1 MAIVTISRASGS
13 GGEDIGR
20 AVAEKLGY
28 EYVGRQVILKEIEER
43 GEQWLKW
50 GKEMD
55 EHAPSL
61 WERFD
66 QSFAGFVT
74 LEENS
79 IYQHATKDN
88 VVIMGRGGNW
98 LLKDVPYALRIRI
111 TAPIDKRI
119 DNICERESIDRE
131 SAQKMIEEADHERAS
146 YLKTVY
152 HKDWTKPKYYDK
164 VYDLGKMTF
173 DEVVEQIV
181 KEMPAMDSQGTPKAK
196 EQLAQMALAARI
208 KSGIITDFKTSI
220 PTLEVI
226 HDGQKIILKGVV
238 SDAKEQKTAQDIAT
252 SLAAPTEV
260 KSKLRFRGA

>member
-1 MAIVTISRASGS
+1 MAIVTISRATGS

-28 EYVGRQVILKEIEER
+28 AYVGRQVILKEIEER
-43 GEQWLKW
+43 GEQWLRW

-79 IYQHATKDN
+79 IYQHAVKDN

-98 LLKDVPYALRIRI
+98 LLKDVPYALRVRI
-111 TAPIDKRI
+111 TAPIEKRI

-131 SAQKMIEEADHERAS
+131 SAQKMIEESDHERAS

-164 VYDLGKMTF
+164 VYDLGRMTF
-173 DEVVEQIV
+173 DEVVEDII
-181 KEMPAMDSQGTPKAK
+181 KTIPAQDSQGTEKAK
-196 EQLAQMALAARI
+196 EKLAQIALAAKV
-208 KSGIITDFKTSI
+208 KSGIVTDLKTSI

-226 HDGQKIILKGVV
+226 HDGKAIVLKGVV
-238 SDAKEQKTAQDIAT
+238 GDAKEHKRADDIANE
-252 SLAAPTEV
+252 LAAPTKV
-260 KSKLRFRGA
+260 KSKLRFRGG

>member
-28 EYVGRQVILKEIEER
+28 EYVGRTVILKEIEER

-50 GKEMD
+50 GKNMD

-111 TAPIDKRI
+111 TAPIEKRVE
-119 DNICERESIDRE
+119 NICERGSVDRE
-131 SAQKMIEEADHERAS
+131 SARKMIEINDQERSS

-152 HKDWTKPKYYDK
+152 HKDWTKPRHYDV
-164 VYDLGKMTF
+164 VYNMGSMSF
-173 DEVVEQIV
+173 DHVVEQIV
-181 KEMPAMDSQGTPKAK
+181 AEISRKDKLATTEAREK
-196 EQLAQMALAARI
+196 LAQMALAARI
-208 KSGIITDFKTSI
+208 KSGIVTDLKTSI

-226 HDGQKIILKGVV
+226 HNGKEIVLRGVV
-238 SDAKEQKTAQDIAT
+238 GDVKEQKRAQDIAT
-252 SLAAPTEV
+252 GLAGSTNV